1 MSKAEKLS
9 VNSYRGTRDFY
20 PGDMRIRNWIFNT
33 MRNAAESFG
42 YEEYDGP
49 MLESFDLYAA
59 KSGEELVNEQLYHF
73 MDRGDRHVAIRPEM
87 TPTVARMVAA
97 RLNELPRPIR
107 WFSFPN
113 LWRYEKPQR
122 GRLREHWQFNVDI
135 LGEDSIA
142 ADREIV
148 EVAIQVMLQLGAN
161 PGDFRIHL
169 SNRRMLT
176 YFLEHVLMLPV
187 NTWVTVCRNIDRK
200 GKISAE
206 AFIDMM
212 TKIGLS
218 AAQIDDLEEYLTLSE
233 KTVDRHP
240 ASQSPGFLE
249 LQQLWDGLAASGLE
263 HMCTIDL
270 SIVRG
275 LDYYTGTVFEMYDL
289 ATENRRALFGGGRYD
304 NLIGLFTK
312 ERVSGVGFGMGDV
325 TVRDFLETHSLLPK
339 LPPPVQVHVA
349 MFDAGMREEAV
360 SMAATLRRAG
370 IKTTLQLEP
379 VKLGKQLKWA
389 DSQGIPI
396 VVLQGSD
403 EKLRGEIQVKNMVT
417 HEQIVVVEAD
427 LIETVRRSL
436 TGR

>member
-9 VNSYRGTRDFY
+9 VNSYQGTRDFY
-20 PGDMRIRNWIFNT
+20 PEDMRIRNWIFSM
-33 MRNAAESFG
+33 MRAAAESFG

-49 MLESFDLYAA
+49 MLESFELYAA

-97 RLNELPRPIR
+97 RLNELARPIR

-142 ADREIV
+142 ADREII
-148 EVAIQVMLQLGAN
+148 EVAIQVMLQFGAN
-161 PGDFRIHL
+161 PVDFRIHL

-176 YFLEHVLMLPV
+176 YFLEQVLMLPE
-187 NTWVTVCRNIDRK
+187 NTWIPVCRSIDRK
-200 GKISAE
+200 AKISAE
-206 AFIDMM
+206 AFIDVM

-218 AAQIDDLEEYLTLSE
+218 AGQIDDLEEYLTLSE
-233 KTVDRHP
+233 KNVDQHP
-240 ASQSPGFLE
+240 VSQSPGFSE
-249 LQQLWDGLAASGLE
+249 LRQIWDGLVASGLE
-263 HMCTIDL
+263 QMCTMDL

-289 ATENRRALFGGGRYD
+289 APENRRALFGGGRYD

-349 MFDAGMREEAV
+349 MFAADMREEAV
-360 SMAATLRRAG
+360 SLAALLRRAG

-379 VKLGKQLKWA
+379 VKLGKQFKWA
-389 DSQGIPI
+389 DARGIPI
-396 VVLQGSD
+396 VVLQGPD

-417 HEQIVVVEAD
+417 HQQIVVAESD
-427 LIETVRRSL
+427 LIEAVQRSL
-436 TGR
+436 TGC